1 MSGSGEAAGSQSG
14 LGRVV
19 LAHEAPIRIGPL
31 VIDPARRRV
40 GHDDGRED
48 ILEPKV
54 MQVLVALARAGGD
67 ILTRDELMES
77 CWGGVV
83 VGEDSLSRVIGRVRR
98 LTEGPGAG
106 TLRLETITRVGYRLI
121 REGESQV
128 APLPKGPAPR
138 PGERPTMALPAKPS
152 IAVMPFKNVS
162 GSADKEYLADAITED
177 IVTALSRW
185 RWFFVIARHSSFTY
199 KNRDVDPGKVGEELG
214 VRYILNGSVGAAGSR
229 VRVNAHLIDTQDG
242 ANVWADK
249 FDHELV
255 DVLSL
260 QDEITE
266 QVVGVI
272 EPTMLRGEALRSA
285 RKPLEDF
292 SALDCLYR
300 GIWNLNQLTPG
311 SDVEA
316 LALFRQAIELDPHL
330 ALGHAGAA
338 RVLYGQGIYSE
349 VEAPVDQFKAALE
362 QARAAIAIDAR
373 EAQGHFAAAGPL
385 LYLGEHARA
394 IDEARSAVALNSSF
408 AYAHYRLGQ
417 VLIFAGRPA
426 DAIAPIERS
435 LRLSPYDPQLGPMLE
450 TMGLACYQAGDYPR
464 AVEYGRS
471 AGHISGS
478 GAGVL
483 AAALAQMGKAAE
495 AGRTLAGMDRYRPS
509 VRRPLSAPYADPA
522 HLEHLREGIRQA
534 RKFAPA

>member
-1 MSGSGEAAGSQSG
+1 MSGIGEEVASPKG
-14 LGRVV
+14 LGRIV
-19 LAHEAPIRIGPL
+19 LAHEAPTRIGPL

-40 GHDDGRED
+40 AHDDGRED

-106 TLRLETITRVGYRLI
+106 TLRLETITRGGYRLI
-121 REGESQV
+121 REGEPQA
-128 APLPKGPAPR
+128 APLPKGPPAH
-138 PGERPTMALPAKPS
+138 PGERPTLALPAKPS

-162 GSADKEYLADAITED
+162 GNADKEYLADAITDD

-199 KNRDVDPGKVGEELG
+199 KNRDVDPARVGDELG

-255 DVLSL
+255 DVLAL

-272 EPTMLRGEALRSA
+272 EPAMLRGEALRIA

-292 SALDCLYR
+292 SALDCVYR
-300 GIWNLNQLTPG
+300 GMWSLNQLTPG

-316 LALFRQAIELDPHL
+316 LALFRQAIALDPHL

-338 RVLYGQGIYSE
+338 RILYGQGIYSE
-349 VEAPVDQFKAALE
+349 VEAPVDQFKAALDL
-362 QARAAIAIDAR
+362 ARTAIAIDTR

-394 IDEARSAVALNSSF
+394 IDEARAAVALNSSF

-464 AVEYGRS
+464 AIEYGRS
-471 AGHISGS
+471 AGRMSGS

-483 AAALAQMGKAAE
+483 AAALAQMGRADE
-495 AGRTLAGMDRYRPS
+495 AGQTLAGMDRYRPS
-509 VRRPLSAPYADPA
+509 IRRPLSAPYADPA

-534 RKFAPA
+534 RKFAQA